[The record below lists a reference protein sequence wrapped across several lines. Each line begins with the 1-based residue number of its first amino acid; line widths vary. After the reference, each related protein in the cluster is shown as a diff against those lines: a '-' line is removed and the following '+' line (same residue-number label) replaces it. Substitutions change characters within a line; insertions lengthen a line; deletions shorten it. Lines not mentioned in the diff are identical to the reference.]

1 MIDTTIPTPSGRKA
15 LRFTRMED
23 IRRDLLSG
31 FISARTSLEEI
42 EGRYGSGGWLQY
54 KRVLR
59 DVGYDHGCLVL
70 VDDHL
75 DSRFVAMMAHCGR
88 GIPPQEVAEF
98 FTSHLADYISRE
110 RMNAKEAAPGNNVL
124 QLRPRKRRFSVYRL
138 PYGDYALETT
148 DFYEERAE
156 FLWETFV

>member
-1 MIDTTIPTPSGRKA
+1 MIDNTIPTPSGRKA

-31 FISARTSLEEI
+31 VISVRTSLEEI
-42 EGRYGSGGWLQY
+42 EGRYRSDGWLQY

-70 VDDHL
+70 VDDEN
-75 DSRFVAMMAHCGR
+75 DSRFVAMMDHFGR
-88 GIPPQEVAEF
+88 DIPPEEVAGF
-98 FTSHLADYISRE
+98 FSSHLADYVSRE
-110 RMNAKEAAPGNNVL
+110 GLKAEETAPGDNVV
-124 QLRPRKRRFSVYRL
+124 QLRPRKRRFSIYRL
-138 PYGDYALETT
+138 PYGDYSQETT

-156 FLWETFV
+156 FLWETRV